1 MSNVDLLHANASSLE
16 ATGNE
21 FVSCGEQYSQIMSS
35 MRNRVEGLRGDFQ
48 GSGAESFYNKMQEI
62 LTRIQT
68 LSNEVTEMGND
79 LKTTAARAI
88 CRPRLRVF
96 WAQVRPSRLQQPV
109 RLQYARPPTF
119 PGWWVR

>member
-21 FVSCGEQYSQIMSS
+21 FVSCGEQYSQIMTS

-79 LKTTAARAI
+79 LKTTAAR
-88 CRPRLRVF
+88 
-96 WAQVRPSRLQQPV
+96 VRDLQAEA
-109 RLQYARPPTF
+109 ARILGTSST
-119 PGWWVR
+119 V